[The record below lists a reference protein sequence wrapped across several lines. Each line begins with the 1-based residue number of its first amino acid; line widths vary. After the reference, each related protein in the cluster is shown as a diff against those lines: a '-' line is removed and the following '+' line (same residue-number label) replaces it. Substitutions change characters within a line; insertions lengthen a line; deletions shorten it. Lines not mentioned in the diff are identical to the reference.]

1 MKTLC
6 FQMSRKALLAA
17 VMVVCMAFP
26 ALAQNITVSGT
37 VVDGS
42 GEPMIGAS
50 VIVQGESLGTA
61 TDIDGNY
68 TLKAPANGTLTFSY
82 IGYETQSVPV
92 NGQSTINV
100 VLKENTV
107 MLDAVVAI
115 GYGTVKKSDATGSV
129 AVIKP
134 DDIEAGL
141 AVSTQDLLV
150 GASSGVVVTTN
161 GGNPTGSGT
170 IRIRGGSSLSANNN
184 PLIVIDGVPMT
195 DQGNAGG
202 TNALTMIN
210 PQDIEN
216 MTILKDASATA
227 IYGSRASN
235 GVIIVTTKKGS
246 SGKPKVNFAANFHVN
261 TARKT
266 LDVMSGPEL
275 AATVR
280 DVLAS
285 ENGIA
290 MLGNANTDWQKEIL
304 RTSFSQD
311 YNLSVSGTIKSILPY
326 RFSASYT
333 DNDGILKTSGMQRTT
348 VGFNLSPK
356 FFNGLIS
363 VNANAQGT
371 FIKSREADMDAV
383 GNAIRFN
390 PTLAPKTAY
399 PTAGNTGRT
408 MFNGYTAVTTS
419 DGSLEL
425 QAPKNPLAL
434 LEDKNNTGKAYSST
448 GNLQIDAALPFLRE
462 LHFNLNLGYQVSKNT
477 SRTYQEENSV
487 MSWYD
492 NGLASMGAAGAGTR
506 YEWYRLQ
513 RNTLLDFYIN
523 YRKDFEAIRSALDVM
538 AGYSWQKFDYSEHSN
553 TYVNTLGYKTN
564 NGLPIFE
571 NGTYQLN
578 TDPSSEALLNTAV
591 NNAPMYRKKN
601 PLQLV
606 SFFGRLNYTFD
617 DSYLLTFT
625 LRDDGTSRF
634 HKDNRWGL
642 FPSLALAWKVAN
654 MPVFEDI
661 RPVWN
666 DFKLRFG
673 WGMTGQQDLGD
684 DMFFPYMATYT
695 QSYQQGFGY
704 INPAGEWIYPLYPNA
719 YDANMKWETTE
730 TWNAGMDFGFLNN
743 RITATVDWYLRNTRD
758 LLAFAPNAG
767 VNTANYMWRNIGSLR
782 NTGVEATITAKP
794 VVTPDFTWSTSYN
807 IGFNKNKIT
816 KLTGDAETSQ
826 IKARNTPSGT
836 GTGLQY
842 HMVGEPAFTY
852 LVFQQ
857 VYDPDGNP
865 IPGQYVDQNAD
876 GKIDDNDK
884 IKFHSPEPKVTMT
897 WNNTFNYKNW
907 DLGISLR
914 ANFGN
919 WVYNNPRFEFGRL
932 GAIVGYGLGNCVT
945 DTYLFPD
952 GVENDKLILSDYFV
966 ENAGFIRCDNI
977 TLGYT
982 MDNLL
987 NNNLKLRFFGAVQNP
1002 FVITKYKG
1010 IDPEVFD
1017 GIDNDLYPRPITFT
1031 LGLVATF

>member
-1 MKTLC
+1 
-6 FQMSRKALLAA
+6 
-17 VMVVCMAFP
+17 
-26 ALAQNITVSGT
+26 
-37 VVDGS
+37 
-42 GEPMIGAS
+42 
-50 VIVQGESLGTA
+50 
-61 TDIDGNY
+61 
-68 TLKAPANGTLTFSY
+68 
-82 IGYETQSVPV
+82 
-92 NGQSTINV
+92 
-100 VLKENTV
+100 
-107 MLDAVVAI
+107 
-115 GYGTVKKSDATGSV
+115 
-129 AVIKP
+129 
-134 DDIEAGL
+134 
-141 AVSTQDLLV
+141 
-150 GASSGVVVTTN
+150 
-161 GGNPTGSGT
+161 
-170 IRIRGGSSLSANNN
+170 
-184 PLIVIDGVPMT
+184 
-195 DQGNAGG
+195 
-202 TNALTMIN
+202 
-210 PQDIEN
+210 
-216 MTILKDASATA
+216 
-227 IYGSRASN
+227 
-235 GVIIVTTKKGS
+235 
-246 SGKPKVNFAANFHVN
+246 
-261 TARKT
+261 
-266 LDVMSGPEL
+266 
-275 AATVR
+275 
-280 DVLAS
+280 
-285 ENGIA
+285 
-290 MLGNANTDWQKEIL
+290 
-304 RTSFSQD
+304 
-311 YNLSVSGTIKSILPY
+311 
-326 RFSASYT
+326 
-333 DNDGILKTSGMQRTT
+333 
-348 VGFNLSPK
+348 
-356 FFNGLIS
+356 
-363 VNANAQGT
+363 
-371 FIKSREADMDAV
+371 
-383 GNAIRFN
+383 
-390 PTLAPKTAY
+390 
-399 PTAGNTGRT
+399 
-408 MFNGYTAVTTS
+408 
-419 DGSLEL
+419 
-425 QAPKNPLAL
+425 
-434 LEDKNNTGKAYSST
+434 
-448 GNLQIDAALPFLRE
+448 
-462 LHFNLNLGYQVSKNT
+462 
-477 SRTYQEENSV
+477 
-487 MSWYD
+487 
-492 NGLASMGAAGAGTR
+492 
-506 YEWYRLQ
+506 
-513 RNTLLDFYIN
+513 
-523 YRKDFEAIRSALDVM
+523 
-538 AGYSWQKFDYSEHSN
+538 
-553 TYVNTLGYKTN
+553 
-564 NGLPIFE
+564 
-571 NGTYQLN
+571 
-578 TDPSSEALLNTAV
+578 
-591 NNAPMYRKKN
+591 MYRKKN